1 MERGLFVRVASPQ
14 PLPGTP
20 ETVITAEAGVNL
32 PPWMEF
38 RVERLVEVGSRV
50 AQGTPILRDRRR
62 PECLITAPISGRLS
76 ELETGAG
83 RRLTSLIVQAE
94 GSGERH
100 QYDAKLALGELE
112 GGNGSTALR
121 QLLQSSGLWMRLRSR
136 PFGKVPEALAAP
148 AAIFVM
154 AVDTRPLAPDPR
166 HAIGED
172 NIARLNFGLRALSS
186 LCDGPL
192 FFCQDQGPDIPDA
205 HGRLKIVRTGELH
218 PQGLAGLQIHRLFP
232 ARLARQVWDISI
244 EDVVAIGQLLS
255 EGRLPETQVVSV
267 AGPGLREARLVR
279 CPPGADLRELCYAFM
294 SPGPRIILSGSV
306 LDGRELRWLGF
317 HDRQVTVLER
327 REPTPRHWLES
338 ALRRASRPE
347 PVIATAAVEQALGG
361 AMPGMALLRAL
372 SVGDDEAAIDLD
384 VLSLVEEDL
393 ALVDYVTAASPR
405 FSDLLRAALNRIE
418 ANT

>member
-1 MERGLFVRVASPQ
+1 M
-14 PLPGTP
+14 P
-20 ETVITAEAGVNL
+20 EKILTSEAGVSL
-32 PPWMEF
+32 APWMEF
-38 RVERLVEVGSRV
+38 RVEPLAEVGSLV
-50 AQGTPILRDRRR
+50 AQGAPILRDRRR
-62 PECLITAPISGRLS
+62 PECIVTAPIAGRVA

-94 GSGERH
+94 GPCDRH
-100 QYDAKLALGELE
+100 QYDTRLALGELE
-112 GGNGSTALR
+112 GGSGTTALR
-121 QLLQSSGLWMRLRSR
+121 QLLQSSGLWMRLRAR
-136 PFGKVPEALAAP
+136 PFGKVPEASTVP
-148 AAIFVM
+148 AAIVVM

-166 HAIGED
+166 HAIGEE
-172 NIARLNFGLRALSS
+172 NTARLNLGLRALSS
-186 LCDGPL
+186 LCDGPI
-192 FFCQDQGPDIPDA
+192 FFCQDRGPDIPDA
-205 HGRLKIVRTGELH
+205 HGRLKIVRIGELH
-218 PQGLAGLQIHRLFP
+218 PEGLAGLQIHRLFP
-232 ARLARQVWDISI
+232 ARLSRQVWDISM

-306 LDGRELRWLGF
+306 LDGRESRWLGF

-327 REPTPRHWLES
+327 REPTPRHWLDA

-372 SVGDDEAAIDLD
+372 SVGDDEAAVDLD

-418 ANT
+418 ANA